1 MAKVELSITPE
12 DDDIRVEVRCLD
24 SDLHGKD
31 AELVL
36 LFVAEV
42 KDKRPVHSERE
53 LLRRKFKLS
62 GAPHTLHCNGAQLAR
77 HYGHDGKQLALK
89 LVARLEV
96 DDGIL
101 FDSKFK
107 AEHLLPLQGGAR
119 PLQGDP
125 KQMDPKDV
133 FSFIANVAVLPAR
146 NKMIVLGLLIVGG
159 FVVLGNLVLGFHDE
173 FVPEAQTY
181 FYDHTGDDG
190 SESPIMKALMGSGA
204 AGAGIWMAI
213 MFQLRQYMRFQMKA
227 HPPIGR
233 DSRLR
238 LSDLIDGESKVR
250 LENVVV
256 RVVACNRECGQ
267 YKRGSG
273 TKERTVSFRN
283 PINAVMLYERR
294 ILQIPAHRP
303 LGMYID
309 GEVDFRPMFD
319 LLLPPLMLSSSH
331 GIDVAWEV
339 QFLHPKFVDHEL
351 DGDCGALAW
360 EDFVPDGRPAFPE
373 HAARG

>member
-1 MAKVELSITPE
+1 
-12 DDDIRVEVRCLD
+12 
-24 SDLHGKD
+24 
-31 AELVL
+31 
-36 LFVAEV
+36 
-42 KDKRPVHSERE
+42 
-53 LLRRKFKLS
+53 
-62 GAPHTLHCNGAQLAR
+62 
-77 HYGHDGKQLALK
+77 
-89 LVARLEV
+89 
-96 DDGIL
+96 
-101 FDSKFK
+101 
-107 AEHLLPLQGGAR
+107 
-119 PLQGDP
+119 
-125 KQMDPKDV
+125 
-133 FSFIANVAVLPAR
+133 
-146 NKMIVLGLLIVGG
+146 
-159 FVVLGNLVLGFHDE
+159 
-173 FVPEAQTY
+173 
-181 FYDHTGDDG
+181 
-190 SESPIMKALMGSGA
+190 MKALMGSGA

-238 LSDLIDGESKVR
+238 LSDLIEGESKVR

>member
-12 DDDIRVEVRCLD
+12 DDDLRVDARCLD
-24 SDLHGKD
+24 DDLHGKD

-36 LFVAEV
+36 VFKAEV

-53 LLRRKFKLS
+53 LLRHKFTVS
-62 GAPHTLHCNGAQLAR
+62 GATQTVRCSRSQLDR

-89 LVARLEV
+89 VVARLEV

-101 FDSKFK
+101 FDSTFK
-107 AEHLLPLQGGAR
+107 ADHLLPLQGGDR
-119 PLQGDP
+119 PLRGDP

-133 FSFIANVAVLPAR
+133 FSFIANVAVLPMR
-146 NKMIVLGLLIVGG
+146 NKMIVLGLLIGGG
-159 FVVLGNLVLGFHDE
+159 FVVVGNMLLGFHDE

-181 FYDHTGDDG
+181 FYDHSGSDG

-213 MFQLRQYMRFQMKA
+213 MFQLRQYMRFQMKP
-227 HPPIGR
+227 HPRIGR
-233 DSRLR
+233 DTRLR
-238 LSDLIDGESKVR
+238 LSDLVEGEAKVK

-273 TKERTVSFRN
+273 TKERTVSFKN
-283 PINAVMLYERR
+283 PINAVLLYERR
-294 ILQIPAHRP
+294 ILQIPPHRP
-303 LGMYID
+303 LGMYLD

-319 LLLPPLMLSSSH
+319 LLLPPLMLGSSH

-351 DGDCGALAW
+351 DADCSSLAW
-360 EDFVPDGRPAFPE
+360 EDFIPDSQDTRADRY
-373 HAARG
+373 ARG